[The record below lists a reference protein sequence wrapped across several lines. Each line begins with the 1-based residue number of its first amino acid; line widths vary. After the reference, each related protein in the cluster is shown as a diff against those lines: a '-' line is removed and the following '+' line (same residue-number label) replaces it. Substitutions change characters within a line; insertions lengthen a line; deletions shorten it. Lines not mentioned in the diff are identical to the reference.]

1 MIDTFKRLVDR
12 LDSDRVIW
20 RFDPMVLTDRISK
33 DDLLENLPHLILIRI
48 DSYNANIHIFQ
59 HHSKSF

>member
-20 RFDPMVLTDRISK
+20 RFDPMVLTDWISK
-33 DDLLENLPHLILIRI
+33 DDLLKRLSVSEI
-48 DSYNANIHIFQ
+48 S
-59 HHSKSF
+59 